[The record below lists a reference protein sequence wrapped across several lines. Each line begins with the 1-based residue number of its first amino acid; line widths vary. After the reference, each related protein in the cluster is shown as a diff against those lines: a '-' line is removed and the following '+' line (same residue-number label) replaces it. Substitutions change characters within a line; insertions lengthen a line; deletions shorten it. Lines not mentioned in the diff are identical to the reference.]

1 MATRG
6 AQRYSLPALDLARS
20 PDAKSSWEKT
30 MADMKNEN
38 AAEHMTRDEMMAKV
52 GAMIKDI
59 KMAML
64 TTEAEDG
71 VLHSR
76 PMATQET
83 DFDGTLWFFTG
94 ISSGKVSELDWNP
107 EVNLS
112 FAQPSETKYVSVSG
126 NGEIVRDRAKMRELW
141 NDIYKAW
148 FPQGLNDPDL
158 ALLKV
163 EVSTAEYW
171 EAKSGKMVQ
180 LFGYLKALATGERAQ
195 GGEHGV
201 IDIDGGSARAAS
213 ADIESH
219 T

>member
-1 MATRG
+1 
-6 AQRYSLPALDLARS
+6 
-20 PDAKSSWEKT
+20 
-30 MADMKNEN
+30 MADFGNTD
-38 AAEHMTRDEMMAKV
+38 AAEHMTNEEMLAKV
-52 GAMIKDI
+52 GEMIKDV

-76 PMATQET
+76 PMATQEM
-83 DFDGTLWFFTG
+83 DRFDGTLWFFTAA
-94 ISSGKVSELDWNP
+94 SSGKVSELDWNP

-112 FAQPSETKYVSVSG
+112 YAQPSDTKYVSVSG
-126 NGEIVRDRAKMRELW
+126 TGEVVRDRAKMQELW

-158 ALLKV
+158 CLLKV

-201 IDIDGGSARAAS
+201 VDVEPRSARAAAAGSASS